1 MKRVDLVKKG
11 QQWVEESG
19 GRSVRRGPIKTE
31 AIKKT
36 AQAAKRS
43 SDPVTVKIHLARGPI
58 QEERTYPRKADPRR
72 SKG

>member
-19 GRSVRRGPIKTE
+19 GKAVRRGPVKTK

-36 AQAAKRS
+36 AQAARRN
-43 SDPVTVKIHLARGPI
+43 PEAVTLKIHLERGPI